1 MTPSTPE
8 GLTDEYVRL
17 VDAHDVAANNDG
29 FDCNVSCVRTNSAR
43 AALDAYVLRVIRERD
58 KLQHECEMLTKAG
71 VIECMVRN
79 PAVAERIAG
88 LEAQLDAAR
97 EALRKYG
104 RHGYYCDYARRSLV
118 QQPCT
123 CGLEAA
129 SQPGIAAEGAEK
141 TGGEQHE

>member
-8 GLTDEYVRL
+8 GLPEEYVRL
-17 VDAHDVAANNDG
+17 LERFEHSCYGQYTTPTVKVAHRN
-29 FDCNVSCVRTNSAR
+29 
-43 AALDAYVLRVIRERD
+43 ALDAYVLRVIAERD